1 MAEAIHAVRCLVLH
15 DVNPGASRVEN
26 RFASFP
32 PYELAGATM
41 RAYCSAMAVGWMAE
55 AIHAVRC
62 LVLHDANPGAFHVE
76 NRFASFPPYELAG
89 ATMRAYCSAMAV
101 GWMAEAIHAVR
112 CLVPHD
118 VSPGA
123 SRVEN
128 RFASFPPY
136 ETASA

>member
-41 RAYCSAMAVGWMAE
+41 CAYCSAMAVGWMAE

-62 LVLHDANPGAFHVE
+62 LVLHDVN
-76 NRFASFPPYELAG
+76 
-89 ATMRAYCSAMAV
+89 
-101 GWMAEAIHAVR
+101 
-112 CLVPHD
+112 
-118 VSPGA
+118 PGA

-128 RFASFPPY
+128 RFASDRNYDLDGATMRGYCPPRPDGW
-136 ETASA
+136 SAV